1 MDKEVQQAR
10 EIGELTATVKNTNTI
25 LERMENKLD
34 GAINKVDNHSKIIA
48 VLARVS
54 SENSG
59 AIIQIQETIYG
70 RDKQSG
76 IARDVDELKKY
87 KCNQE
92 KYQEENRVA
101 TKRLFFSVGE
111 KIAIYIGALIVA
123 GMITFREYF
132 K

>member
-1 MDKEVQQAR
+1 MDKELQQAR

-25 LERMENKLD
+25 LERMEHKLD
-34 GAINKVDNHSKIIA
+34 GAINKVDNHSETIA

-54 SENSG
+54 SENDG
-59 AIIQIQETIYG
+59 QIKAIQETVYG
-70 RDKQSG
+70 RDKNSG
-76 IARDVDELKKY
+76 IVREVDELKRY
-87 KCNQE
+87 KDEQC

>member
-25 LERMENKLD
+25 LERMETKLD
-34 GAINKVDNHSKIIA
+34 NAIDTVSTHSNTISL
-48 VLARVS
+48 LAKVS

-111 KIAIYIGALIVA
+111 KIAIWIGSIVVA